1 MFKFLTVALML
12 ILYGS
17 EIDIFIPS
25 FPELQ
30 KVFDLTPFLVQQTLS
45 VNLTAYCVFCL
56 ITGAL
61 GDRFNR
67 RHIILASLG
76 VFLVGSLCCV
86 FATSFSM
93 LIVGRL
99 LQGIG
104 IAAPS
109 TLAWVVLVEDYPTN
123 KQAGVIGTV
132 NGIMTLAVSVAP
144 VVGSYVNLYFNW
156 RANFLIICV
165 ICVLCLI
172 TSYLSIPSKPGNTH
186 VSIAFNAYA
195 PLLKSRK
202 WLTMAF
208 GICLSNAPYWMFVG
222 MAPILYMEA
231 MGVSLEYFGLYIGV
245 NSLVFGITSII
256 SPRILNRLGHQHCF
270 NLGKWLC
277 FISAILFLVMG
288 LLKINNPLLITSA
301 LLIFAVGAVFPVNI
315 LYPISMEVIPHS
327 KAKSTAL
334 VQALRLIITACMLE
348 LASYFYSGNFLSTS
362 IAMFACMTIAFVL
375 LQKLSNKV
383 LPANIK
389 RST

>member
-1 MFKFLTVALML
+1 MFKFITVALML

-30 KVFDLTPFLVQQTLS
+30 QVFNLTPFLVQQTIS
-45 VNLTAYCVFCL
+45 INLIAYCVFCL

-61 GDRFNR
+61 GDHFNR

-99 LQGIG
+99 LQGVG

-109 TLAWVVLVEDYPTN
+109 TLAWVVLVDEYPTN

-132 NGIMTLAVSVAP
+132 NGIMTLAVAIAP
-144 VVGSYVNLYFNW
+144 VIGSYVNLYFNW
-156 RANFLIICV
+156 RANFLIIGV

-172 TSYLSIPSKPGNTH
+172 TSYFFIPNKPGNKH
-186 VSIAFNAYA
+186 VSIAFKSYV
-195 PLLKSRK
+195 PLLRSRK

-208 GICLSNAPYWMFVG
+208 AICLVNAPYWVFVG

-231 MGVSLEYFGLYIGV
+231 MGVSLEHFGLYIGI
-245 NSLVFGITSII
+245 NSLVFGITSIL
-256 SPRILNRLGHQHCF
+256 SPRILNRFGHQHCF
-270 NLGKWLC
+270 IFGKWLC
-277 FISAILFLVMG
+277 FISALLLLGMG
-288 LLKINNPLLITSA
+288 LFQISDPILITLA
-301 LLIFAVGAVFPVNI
+301 LLVFAVGAVFPVNI

-334 VQALRLIITACMLE
+334 VQAMRLVITAGTLE
-348 LASYFYSGNFLSTS
+348 LVSYFYSGNFLSTS
-362 IAMFACMTIAFVL
+362 IAMFSCLMVAFVL
-375 LQKLSNKV
+375 IC
-383 LPANIK
+383 NINSK
-389 RST
+389 NLI